1 MVSIEVDMS
10 NWLETTSGWRTRE
23 AIVTTGDIFKLLNG
37 LKIYI
42 TLAHAP
48 VDGRTWYSVMTD
60 KHIGNWLA
68 THGTDLVVERTPPPP
83 RLGGLRVFDI
93 DETVYSLMVLKF
105 S

>member
-1 MVSIEVDMS
+1 MS
-10 NWLETTSGWRTRE
+10 NWLETTSGQRTSE
-23 AIVTTGDIFKLLNG
+23 AIFTTGDIFKLLNG
-37 LKIYI
+37 LKMYV

-60 KHIGNWLA
+60 KHMGNWLA
-68 THGTDLVVERTPPPP
+68 AHGTDLVVERTHSLA
-83 RLGGLRVFDI
+83 LGGAIRVFDV

>member
-1 MVSIEVDMS
+1 MS

-23 AIVTTGDIFKLLNG
+23 AIGTAGDILLILG
-37 LKIYI
+37 SKMYV

-48 VDGRTWYSVMTD
+48 VDGRTWYSVMTY

-68 THGTDLVVERTPPPP
+68 THGTDLVVERTHS
-83 RLGGLRVFDI
+83 LGAGDVVRVFDI